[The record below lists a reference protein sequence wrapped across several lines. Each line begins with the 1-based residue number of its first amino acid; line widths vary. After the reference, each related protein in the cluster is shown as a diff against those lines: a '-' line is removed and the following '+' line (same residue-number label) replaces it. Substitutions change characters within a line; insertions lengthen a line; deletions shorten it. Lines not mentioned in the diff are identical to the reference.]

1 MYVLFD
7 LTLFLSFFSITA
19 LAASGGTGVLNSE
32 TSKGAY
38 VNAKFNLTEGDE
50 IYMLVGQKGE
60 SACSPVSITL
70 WGLCLPVADPGF
82 LRRGPGPRRVCHLA
96 IFFFKKKRTKIEK
109 AKREQGRQCTLRN
122 GNGLFGETT
131 EKNKNAEKNNFCMSL
146 LDLL

>member
-7 LTLFLSFFSITA
+7 LILFLFFFSITA

-50 IYMLVGQKGE
+50 IYMLVGQQGE

-70 WGLCLPVADPGF
+70 RGLCLPVAGPGF
-82 LRRGPGPRRVCHLA
+82 LRRVPGPSRVCQPIIWPYFLP
-96 IFFFKKKRTKIEK
+96 KKARNSKRSIGGTGD
-109 AKREQGRQCTLRN
+109 AN
-122 GNGLFGETT
+122 VH
-131 EKNKNAEKNNFCMSL
+131 
-146 LDLL
+146 

>member
-1 MYVLFD
+1 MYVLSD
-7 LTLFLSFFSITA
+7 LILFLSFFSITA

-70 WGLCLPVADPGF
+70 RGLCLPVADPGF
-82 LRRGPGPRRVCHLA
+82 LRRGPGPRRV
-96 IFFFKKKRTKIEK
+96 
-109 AKREQGRQCTLRN
+109 
-122 GNGLFGETT
+122 
-131 EKNKNAEKNNFCMSL
+131 
-146 LDLL
+146 